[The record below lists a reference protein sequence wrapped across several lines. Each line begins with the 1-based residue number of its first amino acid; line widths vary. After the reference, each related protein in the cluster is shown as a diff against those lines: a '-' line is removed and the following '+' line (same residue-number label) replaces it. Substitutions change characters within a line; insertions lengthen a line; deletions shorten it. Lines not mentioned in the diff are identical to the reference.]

1 MQDILHKLII
11 KISSSRLNF
20 IDPAQGELLKVVI
33 KQSMYSSK
41 MICFIIPKKYD
52 WVNFPLGSIKYLS
65 IHLSIYL
72 NISSKA

>member
-33 KQSMYSSK
+33 KQSLFSSK
-41 MICFIIPKKYD
+41 MICFIIPK
-52 WVNFPLGSIKYLS
+52 NMIG
-65 IHLSIYL
+65 
-72 NISSKA
+72 